1 MREIEKESSAPRST
15 FGALVLAAGQVLDLV
30 VASEGAEKKCL
41 VLQKV
46 MIPHPRPINLELEH
60 GRVLEQGWMYSHRKS
75 GEEVG

>member
-1 MREIEKESSAPRST
+1 MREIEKASSAPRST
-15 FGALVLAAGQVLDLV
+15 FGGPVLAAGQVLDLV
-30 VASEGAEKKCL
+30 VASAGAEKKSL

-46 MIPHPRPINLELEH
+46 MILHPRLINLGLEY